1 MLSDAPF
8 NESLIMNRSHSFPL
22 SFNIGLSAS
31 FAAFL
36 LSTAPFIA
44 NAVIRPNDFCDHQ
57 NYQVVNLSHSPLQIR
72 SIAELHKQHQ
82 NVKLIVNNDR
92 ISPADLQ
99 QIANNGAILIIY
111 TATTNI
117 SPRDIHNIQ
126 ISSGNVGL
134 VVNSDRI
141 SPRDL
146 QNIANAGAQLLI
158 DLQATNISARDIQNI
173 QTSSGNVAIIP
184 NSHRMSSQN
193 LESLIR
199 QGVRTGRGCS

>member
-1 MLSDAPF
+1 
-8 NESLIMNRSHSFPL
+8 
-22 SFNIGLSAS
+22 
-31 FAAFL
+31 
-36 LSTAPFIA
+36 
-44 NAVIRPNDFCDHQ
+44 
-57 NYQVVNLSHSPLQIR
+57 
-72 SIAELHKQHQ
+72 
-82 NVKLIVNNDR
+82 
-92 ISPADLQ
+92 
-99 QIANNGAILIIY
+99 
-111 TATTNI
+111 
-117 SPRDIHNIQ
+117 
-126 ISSGNVGL
+126 